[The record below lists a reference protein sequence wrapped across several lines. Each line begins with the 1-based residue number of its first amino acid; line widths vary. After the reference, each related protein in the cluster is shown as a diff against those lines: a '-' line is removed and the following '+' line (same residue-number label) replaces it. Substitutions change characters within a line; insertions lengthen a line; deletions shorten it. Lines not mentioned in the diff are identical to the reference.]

1 MQAQEEKLKQLLLI
15 KDRQIAESREEGEA
29 TIAQCLR
36 QFRGGQLTSTRREQ
50 RTGSYQRAGSD
61 ELYIDG
67 GSSDAVVVWSRA
79 DAFGGAETGSASL

>member
-36 QFRGGQLTSTRREQ
+36 QFRGGQLTSTR
-50 RTGSYQRAGSD
+50 ADSD